1 MAGTD
6 GGMIRQSNGAAGS
19 RKMRGAMQEE
29 DGMQILEC
37 WLKHYGKFSDMRI
50 SFHAG
55 LNIIE
60 GGNESGKSTIL
71 SFICAMLYGI
81 QKTRS
86 KNIDEYQLR
95 QPWDN
100 PDYFAGVMKVHE
112 GDSIYRIERNF
123 LKKDE
128 SLCVVCETEG
138 RELENPEAFLTEL
151 TGGLSE
157 GDFLNTFYIRQAQA
171 QTDSR
176 LGEHLRDYLVRVEQ
190 SGGTQ
195 TDVTAAVDQLK
206 KRHRELQAE
215 RKQKLDKISELVA
228 DNRQEAEFV
237 RSEIGRLQ
245 ARLRESQQERPVTFE
260 RRLQTG
266 FGQPAASETDNRQEG
281 HAGGQPSSVQTAGRV
296 PDTGWGQRSAAAQS
310 ADGQPDTGWGQDSAA
325 AQSADRQSDES
336 LGQGSAAA
344 QSADREP
351 DRVLEQ
357 VPPVLP
363 VLLAAAAVM
372 AVLCSVFAQSGL
384 LRILLF
390 VLAGI
395 FAVLG
400 LLAALR
406 IRKEEPQSGRSRRRL
421 REAERSVKRY
431 TVLNRLL
438 GYRDHSADPELEARM
453 RRLDRRREDVM
464 REEEKR
470 SRQETAADVARI
482 MADERQRRA
491 EQPVGPEQQPASG
504 QHGAQGQGTAAQG
517 MAAAFGQHG
526 AQGQETVAQGMAAA
540 SGQHGA
546 QGQETAALR
555 EAAVFGRN
563 DALERELTEKQQKLS
578 QLDEAF
584 GKLSGEKDSL
594 RKQDVDLD
602 ALSLAIERIQRLS
615 GAIYRETGEEFSRR
629 VSALLVQMTG
639 GRYSSISLDERMDVN
654 INTPDRLLKISQ
666 VSFGTMNQIYFAL
679 RIAAGELL
687 SGGKNLPLLLDEPF
701 AMYDDKRLKDA
712 LAFLAGSG
720 RQTLLFTCQ
729 SREKLLAGKLG
740 VL

>member
-325 AQSADRQSDES
+325 AQSADR
-336 LGQGSAAA
+336 
-344 QSADREP
+344 EP

-390 VLAGI
+390 VFAGI

-400 LLAALR
+400 FLAALR

-517 MAAAFGQHG
+517 MAAAF
-526 AQGQETVAQGMAAA
+526 
-540 SGQHGA
+540 GQHGA

-701 AMYDDKRLKDA
+701 AMYDDERLKDA

-740 VL
+740 AL

>member
-215 RKQKLDKISELVA
+215 RKQKLDKISGLVA

-310 ADGQPDTGWGQDSAA
+310 ADGQPDTGWGQD
-325 AQSADRQSDES
+325 
-336 LGQGSAAA
+336 SAAA

-504 QHGAQGQGTAAQG
+504 QHGAQGQETAAQG
-517 MAAAFGQHG
+517 MAAASGQHD

-584 GKLSGEKDSL
+584 GELSGEKDSL

-701 AMYDDKRLKDA
+701 AMYDDERLKDA

-740 VL
+740 AL

>member
-206 KRHRELQAE
+206 KRHRELQAK

-296 PDTGWGQRSAAAQS
+296 PDTG
-310 ADGQPDTGWGQDSAA
+310 
-325 AQSADRQSDES
+325 

-491 EQPVGPEQQPASG
+491 EQPVGPEQQSASG
-504 QHGAQGQGTAAQG
+504 QHGAQGQETVAPG
-517 MAAAFGQHG
+517 MAAASGQHG

-701 AMYDDKRLKDA
+701 AMYDDERLKDA

-740 VL
+740 AL

>member
-1 MAGTD
+1 
-6 GGMIRQSNGAAGS
+6 
-19 RKMRGAMQEE
+19 
-29 DGMQILEC
+29 MQILEC

-86 KNIDEYQLR
+86 KNLDEYQLR

-128 SLCVVCETEG
+128 SLRVVCETES

-171 QTDSR
+171 RTDSQ

-190 SGGTQ
+190 AGSTQ

-215 RKQKLDKISELVA
+215 KKQKLDKISGLVA

-237 RSEIGRLQ
+237 RAEIGRLQ
-245 ARLRESQQERPVTFE
+245 ARLRESQQDRPVTFE

-266 FGQPAASETDNRQEG
+266 FGQSAASETDNGQEG
-281 HAGGQPSSVQTAGRV
+281 HAGGQPAAGQTAAGQSAV
-296 PDTGWGQRSAAAQS
+296 GEPDTGWGQGSAATQS
-310 ADGQPDTGWGQDSAA
+310 SGGEPDTGWGQ
-325 AQSADRQSDES
+325 
-336 LGQGSAAA
+336 GSAAT
-344 QSADREP
+344 QSAGGEP
-351 DRVLEQ
+351 DTVLERI
-357 VPPVLP
+357 PPVLP

-372 AVLCSVFAQSGL
+372 AVLCSVFAQSGI

-390 VLAGI
+390 ALAGI

-406 IRKEEPQSGRSRRRL
+406 IRKEELQSERSRRRL
-421 REAERSVKRY
+421 RKAERSVKRY

-438 GYRDHSADPELEARM
+438 GYRDHSVDPELEARM

-470 SRQETAADVARI
+470 SRQEMAADVARI

-491 EQPVGPEQQPASG
+491 EQPAGTEQQPTAGRCDALG
-504 QHGAQGQGTAAQG
+504 QENTAQGQ
-517 MAAAFGQHG
+517 
-526 AQGQETVAQGMAAA
+526 AAA

-555 EAAVFGRN
+555 EAAAFGRN
-563 DALERELTEKQQKLS
+563 DALERELTEKQQKLV

-594 RKQDVDLD
+594 RKQDEDLD

-629 VSALLVQMTG
+629 VSELLVQMTG
-639 GRYSSISLDERMDVN
+639 GRYSSISLDDRMDVN

-701 AMYDDKRLKDA
+701 AMYDDERLKNA
-712 LAFLAGSG
+712 LTFLAGSG

-729 SREKLLAGKLG
+729 SREKLLAGKLEA
-740 VL
+740 L

>member
-310 ADGQPDTGWGQDSAA
+310 ADGQPDTGWGQD
-325 AQSADRQSDES
+325 
-336 LGQGSAAA
+336 SAAA

-701 AMYDDKRLKDA
+701 AMYDDERLKDA

-740 VL
+740 AL

>member
-1 MAGTD
+1 
-6 GGMIRQSNGAAGS
+6 
-19 RKMRGAMQEE
+19 
-29 DGMQILEC
+29 MQILEC

-86 KNIDEYQLR
+86 KNLDEYQLR

-112 GDSIYRIERNF
+112 GNSIYRIERNF

-128 SLCVVCETEG
+128 SLRVVCETES

-171 QTDSR
+171 RTDSQ

-190 SGGTQ
+190 AGSTQ

-215 RKQKLDKISELVA
+215 KKQKLDKISGLVA
-228 DNRQEAEFV
+228 DNLQEAEFV
-237 RSEIGRLQ
+237 RAEIGRLQ
-245 ARLRESQQERPVTFE
+245 ARLRESQQDRPVTFE

-266 FGQPAASETDNRQEG
+266 FGQSAAPETDNRQEG
-281 HAGGQPSSVQTAGRV
+281 HADGQPLAGQTAGIA
-296 PDTGWGQRSAAAQS
+296 PDTSWR
-310 ADGQPDTGWGQDSAA
+310 
-325 AQSADRQSDES
+325 
-336 LGQGSAAA
+336 QGSAAT
-344 QSADREP
+344 QSAGGEADTGRGQSSAATQSSGGEA
-351 DRVLEQ
+351 DTGLER

-372 AVLCSVFAQSGL
+372 AVLCSVFAQSGI

-390 VLAGI
+390 ALAGI

-406 IRKEEPQSGRSRRRL
+406 IRKEELQSERSRRRL
-421 REAERSVKRY
+421 RKAERSVKRY

-438 GYRDHSADPELEARM
+438 GYRDHSVDPELEARM

-470 SRQETAADVARI
+470 SRQEMAADVARI

-491 EQPVGPEQQPASG
+491 EQPAGTEQQPTAGRRDALG
-504 QHGAQGQGTAAQG
+504 QENTAQGQ
-517 MAAAFGQHG
+517 
-526 AQGQETVAQGMAAA
+526 AAA

-555 EAAVFGRN
+555 EAAAFGRN
-563 DALERELTEKQQKLS
+563 DALERELTEKQQKLV

-594 RKQDVDLD
+594 RKQDEDLD

-629 VSALLVQMTG
+629 VSELLVQMTG
-639 GRYSSISLDERMDVN
+639 GRYSSISLDDRMDVN

-701 AMYDDKRLKDA
+701 AMYDDERLKNA
-712 LAFLAGSG
+712 LTFLAGSG

-729 SREKLLAGKLG
+729 SREKLLAGKLEA
-740 VL
+740 L

>member
-325 AQSADRQSDES
+325 AQSADR
-336 LGQGSAAA
+336 
-344 QSADREP
+344 EP

-438 GYRDHSADPELEARM
+438 GYRDHSVDPELEARM

-701 AMYDDKRLKDA
+701 AMYDDERLKDA

-740 VL
+740 AL

>member
-310 ADGQPDTGWGQDSAA
+310 ADGQPDTGWGQD
-325 AQSADRQSDES
+325 
-336 LGQGSAAA
+336 SAAA

-701 AMYDDKRLKDA
+701 AMYDDERLKDA

>member
-1 MAGTD
+1 
-6 GGMIRQSNGAAGS
+6 
-19 RKMRGAMQEE
+19 
-29 DGMQILEC
+29 MQILEC

-86 KNIDEYQLR
+86 KNLDEYQLR

-112 GDSIYRIERNF
+112 GNSIYRIERNF

-128 SLCVVCETEG
+128 SLRVVCETES

-171 QTDSR
+171 RTDSQ

-190 SGGTQ
+190 AGSTQ

-215 RKQKLDKISELVA
+215 KKQKLDKISGLVA
-228 DNRQEAEFV
+228 DNLQEAEFV
-237 RSEIGRLQ
+237 RAEIGRLQ
-245 ARLRESQQERPVTFE
+245 ARLRESQQDRPVTFE

-266 FGQPAASETDNRQEG
+266 FGQSAAPETDNRQEG
-281 HAGGQPSSVQTAGRV
+281 HADGQPLAGQTAGIA
-296 PDTGWGQRSAAAQS
+296 PDTSWRQGSAATQSAGGEPGTGWGQSSAATQS
-310 ADGQPDTGWGQDSAA
+310 SGGEADTG
-325 AQSADRQSDES
+325 
-336 LGQGSAAA
+336 
-344 QSADREP
+344 
-351 DRVLEQ
+351 LER

-372 AVLCSVFAQSGL
+372 AVLCSVFAQSGI

-390 VLAGI
+390 ALAGI

-406 IRKEEPQSGRSRRRL
+406 IRKEELQSERSRRRL
-421 REAERSVKRY
+421 RKAERSVKRY
-431 TVLNRLL
+431 TVMNRLL
-438 GYRDHSADPELEARM
+438 GYRDHSVDPELEARM

-470 SRQETAADVARI
+470 SRQEMAADVARI

-491 EQPVGPEQQPASG
+491 EQPAGTEQQPTAGRRDALG
-504 QHGAQGQGTAAQG
+504 QENTAQGQAAS
-517 MAAAFGQHG
+517 
-526 AQGQETVAQGMAAA
+526 

-555 EAAVFGRN
+555 EAAAFGRN
-563 DALERELTEKQQKLS
+563 DALERELTEKQQKLV

-584 GKLSGEKDSL
+584 GKLSGEKNSL
-594 RKQDVDLD
+594 RKQDEDLD

-629 VSALLVQMTG
+629 VSELLVQMTG
-639 GRYSSISLDERMDVN
+639 GRYSSISLDDRMDVN

-701 AMYDDKRLKDA
+701 AMYDDERLKNA
-712 LAFLAGSG
+712 LTFLAGSG

-729 SREKLLAGKLG
+729 SREKLLAGKLEA
-740 VL
+740 L

>member
-215 RKQKLDKISELVA
+215 RKQKLDKISGLVA

-296 PDTGWGQRSAAAQS
+296 PDTG
-310 ADGQPDTGWGQDSAA
+310 
-325 AQSADRQSDES
+325 
-336 LGQGSAAA
+336 SAAA

-390 VLAGI
+390 VFAGI

-400 LLAALR
+400 FLAALR
-406 IRKEEPQSGRSRRRL
+406 IRKEELQSGRSRRRL

-504 QHGAQGQGTAAQG
+504 QHGAQGQETAAQG
-517 MAAAFGQHG
+517 KAASGQYD

-584 GKLSGEKDSL
+584 GELSGEKDSL

>member
-1 MAGTD
+1 
-6 GGMIRQSNGAAGS
+6 
-19 RKMRGAMQEE
+19 
-29 DGMQILEC
+29 MQILEC

-86 KNIDEYQLR
+86 KNLDEYQLR

-100 PDYFAGVMKVHE
+100 PDYFAGVMKVHK
-112 GDSIYRIERNF
+112 GNSIYRIERNF

-128 SLCVVCETEG
+128 SLRVVCETES

-157 GDFLNTFYIRQAQA
+157 GDFLNSFYIRQAQA
-171 QTDSR
+171 RTDSQ

-190 SGGTQ
+190 AGSTQ

-215 RKQKLDKISELVA
+215 KKQKLDKISGLVA

-237 RSEIGRLQ
+237 RAEIGRLQ
-245 ARLRESQQERPVTFE
+245 ARLRESQQDRPVTFE

-266 FGQPAASETDNRQEG
+266 FGQSAASETDNGQEG
-281 HAGGQPSSVQTAGRV
+281 HAGGQPAAGQTAAGQSAV
-296 PDTGWGQRSAAAQS
+296 GEPDTGWGQ
-310 ADGQPDTGWGQDSAA
+310 
-325 AQSADRQSDES
+325 
-336 LGQGSAAA
+336 GSAAT
-344 QSADREP
+344 QSAGGEP
-351 DRVLEQ
+351 DTVLERI
-357 VPPVLP
+357 PPVLP

-372 AVLCSVFAQSGL
+372 AVLCSVFAQSGI

-390 VLAGI
+390 ALAGI

-406 IRKEEPQSGRSRRRL
+406 IRKEELQSERSRRRL
-421 REAERSVKRY
+421 RKAERSVKRY

-438 GYRDHSADPELEARM
+438 GYRDHSVDPELEARM

-470 SRQETAADVARI
+470 SRQEMAADVARI

-491 EQPVGPEQQPASG
+491 EQPAGTEQQPTAGRRDALG
-504 QHGAQGQGTAAQG
+504 QENTAQGQ
-517 MAAAFGQHG
+517 
-526 AQGQETVAQGMAAA
+526 AAA

-555 EAAVFGRN
+555 EAAAFGRN
-563 DALERELTEKQQKLS
+563 DALERELTEKQQKLA

-594 RKQDVDLD
+594 RKQDEDLD

-629 VSALLVQMTG
+629 VSELLVQMTG
-639 GRYSSISLDERMDVN
+639 GRYSSISLDDRMDVN

-701 AMYDDKRLKDA
+701 AMYDDERLKNA
-712 LAFLAGSG
+712 LTFLAGSG

-729 SREKLLAGKLG
+729 SREKLLAGKLEA
-740 VL
+740 L

>member
-1 MAGTD
+1 
-6 GGMIRQSNGAAGS
+6 
-19 RKMRGAMQEE
+19 
-29 DGMQILEC
+29 MQILEC

-86 KNIDEYQLR
+86 KNLDEYQLR

-128 SLCVVCETEG
+128 SLRVVCETES

-171 QTDSR
+171 RTDSQ

-190 SGGTQ
+190 AGSTQ

-215 RKQKLDKISELVA
+215 KKQKLDKISGLVA

-237 RSEIGRLQ
+237 RAEIGRLQ
-245 ARLRESQQERPVTFE
+245 ARLRESQQDRPVTFE

-266 FGQPAASETDNRQEG
+266 FGQSAASETDNGQEG
-281 HAGGQPSSVQTAGRV
+281 HAGGQPAAGQTAAGQSAV
-296 PDTGWGQRSAAAQS
+296 GEPDTGWGQGSAATQS
-310 ADGQPDTGWGQDSAA
+310 SGGEPDTGWGQ
-325 AQSADRQSDES
+325 
-336 LGQGSAAA
+336 GSAAT
-344 QSADREP
+344 QSAGGEP
-351 DRVLEQ
+351 DTVLERI
-357 VPPVLP
+357 PPVLP

-372 AVLCSVFAQSGL
+372 AVLCSVFAQSGI

-390 VLAGI
+390 ALAGI

-406 IRKEEPQSGRSRRRL
+406 IRKEELQSERSRRRL
-421 REAERSVKRY
+421 RKAERSVKRY

-438 GYRDHSADPELEARM
+438 GYRDHSVDPELEARM

-470 SRQETAADVARI
+470 SRQEMAADVARI

-491 EQPVGPEQQPASG
+491 EQPAGTEQQPTAG
-504 QHGAQGQGTAAQG
+504 RRDVLEQENAAQGQ
-517 MAAAFGQHG
+517 
-526 AQGQETVAQGMAAA
+526 AAA
-540 SGQHGA
+540 SGQNGA

-555 EAAVFGRN
+555 EAAAFGRN
-563 DALERELTEKQQKLS
+563 DALERELTEKQQKLA

-594 RKQDVDLD
+594 RKQDEDLD

-639 GRYSSISLDERMDVN
+639 GRYSSISLDDRMDVN

-701 AMYDDKRLKDA
+701 AMYDDERLKDA
-712 LAFLAGSG
+712 LTFLAGSG

-729 SREKLLAGKLG
+729 SREKLLAGKLEA
-740 VL
+740 L

>member
-19 RKMRGAMQEE
+19 RKMRGAMREE

-215 RKQKLDKISELVA
+215 RKQKLDKISGLVA

-325 AQSADRQSDES
+325 AQSADR
-336 LGQGSAAA
+336 
-344 QSADREP
+344 EP

-390 VLAGI
+390 VFAGI

-400 LLAALR
+400 FLAALR

-517 MAAAFGQHG
+517 MAAAF
-526 AQGQETVAQGMAAA
+526 
-540 SGQHGA
+540 GQHGA

-701 AMYDDKRLKDA
+701 AMYDDERLKDA

-740 VL
+740 AL

>member
-1 MAGTD
+1 
-6 GGMIRQSNGAAGS
+6 
-19 RKMRGAMQEE
+19 
-29 DGMQILEC
+29 MQILEC

-86 KNIDEYQLR
+86 KNLDEYQLR

-112 GDSIYRIERNF
+112 GNSIYRIERNF

-128 SLCVVCETEG
+128 SLRVVCETES

-171 QTDSR
+171 RTDSQ

-190 SGGTQ
+190 AGSTQ

-215 RKQKLDKISELVA
+215 KKQKLDKISGLVA
-228 DNRQEAEFV
+228 DNLQEAEFV
-237 RSEIGRLQ
+237 RTEIERLQ
-245 ARLRESQQERPVTFE
+245 ARLRESQQDRPVTFE

-266 FGQPAASETDNRQEG
+266 FGQSAAPETDNRQEG
-281 HAGGQPSSVQTAGRV
+281 HADGQPLAGQTAGIA
-296 PDTGWGQRSAAAQS
+296 PDTSWR
-310 ADGQPDTGWGQDSAA
+310 
-325 AQSADRQSDES
+325 
-336 LGQGSAAA
+336 QGSAAT
-344 QSADREP
+344 QSAGGEADTGRGQSSAATQSSGGEA
-351 DRVLEQ
+351 DTGLER

-372 AVLCSVFAQSGL
+372 AVLCSVFAQSGI

-406 IRKEEPQSGRSRRRL
+406 IRKEELQSERSRRRL
-421 REAERSVKRY
+421 RKAERSVKRY
-431 TVLNRLL
+431 TVMNRLL
-438 GYRDHSADPELEARM
+438 GYRDHSVDPELEARM

-470 SRQETAADVARI
+470 SRQEMAADVARI
-482 MADERQRRA
+482 MANERQRRA
-491 EQPVGPEQQPASG
+491 EQPAGTEQQPTAGRRDALG
-504 QHGAQGQGTAAQG
+504 QENTAQGQ
-517 MAAAFGQHG
+517 
-526 AQGQETVAQGMAAA
+526 AAA

-555 EAAVFGRN
+555 EAAAFGRN
-563 DALERELTEKQQKLS
+563 DALERELTEKQQKLV

-594 RKQDVDLD
+594 RKQDEDLD

-629 VSALLVQMTG
+629 VSELLVQMTG
-639 GRYSSISLDERMDVN
+639 GRYSSISLDDRMDVN

-701 AMYDDKRLKDA
+701 AMYDDERLKDA
-712 LAFLAGSG
+712 LTFLAGSG

-729 SREKLLAGKLG
+729 SREKLLAGKLEA
-740 VL
+740 L

>member
-296 PDTGWGQRSAAAQS
+296 PDTGWGQ
-310 ADGQPDTGWGQDSAA
+310 DSAA

-406 IRKEEPQSGRSRRRL
+406 IRKEELQSGRSRRRL

-526 AQGQETVAQGMAAA
+526 AQGQETAAQGMAAA

-701 AMYDDKRLKDA
+701 AMYDDERLKDA

>member
-215 RKQKLDKISELVA
+215 RKQKLDKISGLVA

-310 ADGQPDTGWGQDSAA
+310 ADGQPDTGWGQD
-325 AQSADRQSDES
+325 
-336 LGQGSAAA
+336 SAAA

-504 QHGAQGQGTAAQG
+504 QHGAQGQETAAQG
-517 MAAAFGQHG
+517 MAAASGQHD

-594 RKQDVDLD
+594 RKQDEDLD

-629 VSALLVQMTG
+629 VSELLVQMTG
-639 GRYSSISLDERMDVN
+639 GRYSSISLDDRMDVN

-701 AMYDDKRLKDA
+701 AMYDDERLKNA
-712 LAFLAGSG
+712 LTFLAGSG

-729 SREKLLAGKLG
+729 SREKLLAGKLEA
-740 VL
+740 L

>member
-128 SLCVVCETEG
+128 SLRVVCETEG

-215 RKQKLDKISELVA
+215 RKQKLDKISGLVA

-310 ADGQPDTGWGQDSAA
+310 ADGQPDTGWGQD
-325 AQSADRQSDES
+325 
-336 LGQGSAAA
+336 SAAA

-491 EQPVGPEQQPASG
+491 EQPVGPEQQCAGPGDRSAGDGGGFRSARCAGTGDRSAGDGSG
-504 QHGAQGQGTAAQG
+504 FRSARCAGTGDCSAEGGGGLWAERCAGAGTDGKA
-517 MAAAFGQHG
+517 
-526 AQGQETVAQGMAAA
+526 
-540 SGQHGA
+540 
-546 QGQETAALR
+546 R
-555 EAAVFGRN
+555 EAVRGEGQPSEAGR
-563 DALERELTEKQQKLS
+563 
-578 QLDEAF
+578 
-584 GKLSGEKDSL
+584 
-594 RKQDVDLD
+594 
-602 ALSLAIERIQRLS
+602 
-615 GAIYRETGEEFSRR
+615 
-629 VSALLVQMTG
+629 
-639 GRYSSISLDERMDVN
+639 
-654 INTPDRLLKISQ
+654 
-666 VSFGTMNQIYFAL
+666 
-679 RIAAGELL
+679 
-687 SGGKNLPLLLDEPF
+687 
-701 AMYDDKRLKDA
+701 
-712 LAFLAGSG
+712 GSG
-720 RQTLLFTCQ
+720 CA
-729 SREKLLAGKLG
+729 EPGN
-740 VL
+740 

>member
-1 MAGTD
+1 
-6 GGMIRQSNGAAGS
+6 
-19 RKMRGAMQEE
+19 
-29 DGMQILEC
+29 MQILEC

-86 KNIDEYQLR
+86 KNLDEYQLR

-112 GDSIYRIERNF
+112 GNSIYRIERNF

-128 SLCVVCETEG
+128 SLRVVCETES

-171 QTDSR
+171 RTDSQ

-190 SGGTQ
+190 AGSTQ

-215 RKQKLDKISELVA
+215 KKQKLDKISGLVA
-228 DNRQEAEFV
+228 DNLQEAEFV
-237 RSEIGRLQ
+237 RAEIGRLQ
-245 ARLRESQQERPVTFE
+245 ARLRESQQDRPVTFE

-266 FGQPAASETDNRQEG
+266 FGQSAAPETDNRQEG
-281 HAGGQPSSVQTAGRV
+281 HADGQPLAGQTAGIA
-296 PDTGWGQRSAAAQS
+296 PDTSWR
-310 ADGQPDTGWGQDSAA
+310 
-325 AQSADRQSDES
+325 
-336 LGQGSAAA
+336 QGSAAT
-344 QSADREP
+344 QSAGGEADTGRGQSSAATQSSGGEA
-351 DRVLEQ
+351 DTGLER

-372 AVLCSVFAQSGL
+372 AVLCSVFAQSGI

-390 VLAGI
+390 ALAGI

-406 IRKEEPQSGRSRRRL
+406 IRKEELQSERSQRRL
-421 REAERSVKRY
+421 RKAERSVKRY
-431 TVLNRLL
+431 TVMNRLL
-438 GYRDHSADPELEARM
+438 GYRDHSVDPELEARM

-470 SRQETAADVARI
+470 SRQEMAADVARI

-491 EQPVGPEQQPASG
+491 EQPAGTEQQPTAGRRDALG
-504 QHGAQGQGTAAQG
+504 QENTAQGQ
-517 MAAAFGQHG
+517 
-526 AQGQETVAQGMAAA
+526 AAA

-555 EAAVFGRN
+555 EAAAFGRN
-563 DALERELTEKQQKLS
+563 DALERELTEKQQKLV

-584 GKLSGEKDSL
+584 GKLSGEKNSL
-594 RKQDVDLD
+594 RKQDEDLD

-629 VSALLVQMTG
+629 VSELLVQMTG
-639 GRYSSISLDERMDVN
+639 GRYSSISLDDRMDVN

-701 AMYDDKRLKDA
+701 AMYDDERLKNA
-712 LAFLAGSG
+712 LTFLSGSG

-729 SREKLLAGKLG
+729 SREKLLAGKLEA
-740 VL
+740 L

>member
-1 MAGTD
+1 
-6 GGMIRQSNGAAGS
+6 
-19 RKMRGAMQEE
+19 
-29 DGMQILEC
+29 MQILEC

-86 KNIDEYQLR
+86 KNLDEYQLR

-112 GDSIYRIERNF
+112 GNSIYRIERNF

-128 SLCVVCETEG
+128 SLRVVCETES

-171 QTDSR
+171 RTDSQ

-190 SGGTQ
+190 AGSTQ

-215 RKQKLDKISELVA
+215 KKQKLDKISGLVA
-228 DNRQEAEFV
+228 DNLQEAEFV
-237 RSEIGRLQ
+237 RTEIERLQ
-245 ARLRESQQERPVTFE
+245 ARLRESQQDRPVTFE

-266 FGQPAASETDNRQEG
+266 FGQSAAPETDNRQEG
-281 HAGGQPSSVQTAGRV
+281 HADGQPLAGQTAGIA
-296 PDTGWGQRSAAAQS
+296 PDTSWR
-310 ADGQPDTGWGQDSAA
+310 
-325 AQSADRQSDES
+325 
-336 LGQGSAAA
+336 QGSAAT
-344 QSADREP
+344 QSAGGEADTGRGQSSAATQSSGGEA
-351 DRVLEQ
+351 DTGLER

-372 AVLCSVFAQSGL
+372 AVLCSVFAQSGI

-390 VLAGI
+390 ALAGI

-406 IRKEEPQSGRSRRRL
+406 IRKEELQSERSRRRL
-421 REAERSVKRY
+421 RKAERSVKRY
-431 TVLNRLL
+431 TVMNRLL
-438 GYRDHSADPELEARM
+438 GYRDHSVDPELEARM

-470 SRQETAADVARI
+470 SRQEMAADVARI
-482 MADERQRRA
+482 MANERQRRA
-491 EQPVGPEQQPASG
+491 EQPAGTEQQPTAGRRDALG
-504 QHGAQGQGTAAQG
+504 QENTAQGQ
-517 MAAAFGQHG
+517 
-526 AQGQETVAQGMAAA
+526 AAA

-555 EAAVFGRN
+555 EAAAFGRN
-563 DALERELTEKQQKLS
+563 DALERELTEKQQKLV

-594 RKQDVDLD
+594 RKQDEDLD

-629 VSALLVQMTG
+629 VSELLVQMTG
-639 GRYSSISLDERMDVN
+639 GRYSSISLDDRMDVN

-701 AMYDDKRLKDA
+701 AMYDDERLKNA
-712 LAFLAGSG
+712 LTFLAGSG

-729 SREKLLAGKLG
+729 SREKLLAGKLEA
-740 VL
+740 L

>member
-325 AQSADRQSDES
+325 AQSADR
-336 LGQGSAAA
+336 
-344 QSADREP
+344 EP

-390 VLAGI
+390 GLAGI
-395 FAVLG
+395 FVVLG

-491 EQPVGPEQQPASG
+491 EQPVGPEQQP
-504 QHGAQGQGTAAQG
+504 
-517 MAAAFGQHG
+517 
-526 AQGQETVAQGMAAA
+526 A

-701 AMYDDKRLKDA
+701 AMYDDERLKDA

-740 VL
+740 AL

>member
-215 RKQKLDKISELVA
+215 RKQKLDKISGLVA

-325 AQSADRQSDES
+325 AQSADR
-336 LGQGSAAA
+336 
-344 QSADREP
+344 EP

-390 VLAGI
+390 VFAGI

-400 LLAALR
+400 FLAALR
-406 IRKEEPQSGRSRRRL
+406 IRKEELQSGRSRRRL

-438 GYRDHSADPELEARM
+438 GYRDHSVDPELEARM

-504 QHGAQGQGTAAQG
+504 QHDAQD
-517 MAAAFGQHG
+517 
-526 AQGQETVAQGMAAA
+526 QETVAPGMAAA

-701 AMYDDKRLKDA
+701 AMYDDERLKDA

>member
-1 MAGTD
+1 
-6 GGMIRQSNGAAGS
+6 
-19 RKMRGAMQEE
+19 
-29 DGMQILEC
+29 MQILEC

-86 KNIDEYQLR
+86 KNLDEYQLR

-112 GDSIYRIERNF
+112 GNSIYRIERNF

-128 SLCVVCETEG
+128 SLRVVCETES

-171 QTDSR
+171 RTDSQ

-190 SGGTQ
+190 AGSTQ

-215 RKQKLDKISELVA
+215 KKQKLDKISGLVA
-228 DNRQEAEFV
+228 DNLQEAEFV
-237 RSEIGRLQ
+237 RAEIGRLQ
-245 ARLRESQQERPVTFE
+245 ARLRESQQDRPVTFE

-266 FGQPAASETDNRQEG
+266 FGQSAAPETDNRQEG
-281 HAGGQPSSVQTAGRV
+281 HADGQPLAGQTAGIA
-296 PDTGWGQRSAAAQS
+296 PDTSWR
-310 ADGQPDTGWGQDSAA
+310 
-325 AQSADRQSDES
+325 
-336 LGQGSAAA
+336 QGSAAT
-344 QSADREP
+344 QSAGGEADTGRGQSSAATQSSGGEA
-351 DRVLEQ
+351 DTGLER

-372 AVLCSVFAQSGL
+372 AVLCSVFAQSGI

-390 VLAGI
+390 ALAGI

-406 IRKEEPQSGRSRRRL
+406 IRKEELQSERSQRRL
-421 REAERSVKRY
+421 RKAERSVKRY
-431 TVLNRLL
+431 TVMNRLL
-438 GYRDHSADPELEARM
+438 GYRDHSVDPELEARM

-470 SRQETAADVARI
+470 SRQEIAADVARI

-491 EQPVGPEQQPASG
+491 EQPAGTEQQPTAGRRDALG
-504 QHGAQGQGTAAQG
+504 QENTAQGQ
-517 MAAAFGQHG
+517 
-526 AQGQETVAQGMAAA
+526 AAA

-555 EAAVFGRN
+555 EAAAFGRN
-563 DALERELTEKQQKLS
+563 DALERELTEKQQKLV

-594 RKQDVDLD
+594 RKQDEDLD

-629 VSALLVQMTG
+629 VSELLVQMTG
-639 GRYSSISLDERMDVN
+639 GRYSSISLDDRMDVN

-701 AMYDDKRLKDA
+701 AMYDDERLKNA
-712 LAFLAGSG
+712 LTFLAGSG

-729 SREKLLAGKLG
+729 SREKLLAGKLEA
-740 VL
+740 L

>member
-215 RKQKLDKISELVA
+215 RKQKLDKISGLVA

-296 PDTGWGQRSAAAQS
+296 
-310 ADGQPDTGWGQDSAA
+310 PDTGWGQDSAA

-526 AQGQETVAQGMAAA
+526 AQGQET
-540 SGQHGA
+540 
-546 QGQETAALR
+546 AALR

-701 AMYDDKRLKDA
+701 AMYDDERLKDA

-740 VL
+740 AL

>member
-1 MAGTD
+1 
-6 GGMIRQSNGAAGS
+6 
-19 RKMRGAMQEE
+19 
-29 DGMQILEC
+29 MQILEC

-86 KNIDEYQLR
+86 KNLDEYQLR

-112 GDSIYRIERNF
+112 GNSIYRIERNF

-128 SLCVVCETEG
+128 SLRVVCETES

-171 QTDSR
+171 RTDSQ

-190 SGGTQ
+190 AGSTQ

-215 RKQKLDKISELVA
+215 KKQKLDKISGLVA
-228 DNRQEAEFV
+228 DNLQEAEFV
-237 RSEIGRLQ
+237 RAEIGRLQ
-245 ARLRESQQERPVTFE
+245 ARLRESQQDRPVTFE

-266 FGQPAASETDNRQEG
+266 FGQSAAPETDNRQEG
-281 HAGGQPSSVQTAGRV
+281 HADGQPLAGQTAGIA
-296 PDTGWGQRSAAAQS
+296 PDTSWR
-310 ADGQPDTGWGQDSAA
+310 
-325 AQSADRQSDES
+325 
-336 LGQGSAAA
+336 QGSAAT
-344 QSADREP
+344 QSAGGEADTGRGQSSAATQSSGGEA
-351 DRVLEQ
+351 DTGLER

-372 AVLCSVFAQSGL
+372 AVLCSVFAQSGI

-390 VLAGI
+390 ALAGI

-406 IRKEEPQSGRSRRRL
+406 IRKEELQSERSRRRL
-421 REAERSVKRY
+421 RKAERSVKRY
-431 TVLNRLL
+431 TVMNRLL
-438 GYRDHSADPELEARM
+438 GYRDHSVDPELEARM

-470 SRQETAADVARI
+470 SRQEMAADVARI

-491 EQPVGPEQQPASG
+491 EQPAGTEQQPTAGRRDALG
-504 QHGAQGQGTAAQG
+504 QENTAQGQAAS
-517 MAAAFGQHG
+517 
-526 AQGQETVAQGMAAA
+526 

-555 EAAVFGRN
+555 EAAAFGRN
-563 DALERELTEKQQKLS
+563 DALERELTEKQQKLV

-594 RKQDVDLD
+594 RKQDEDLD

-629 VSALLVQMTG
+629 VSELLVQMTG
-639 GRYSSISLDERMDVN
+639 GRYSSISLDDRMDVN

-701 AMYDDKRLKDA
+701 AMYDDERLKNA
-712 LAFLAGSG
+712 LTFLAGSG

-729 SREKLLAGKLG
+729 SREKLLAGKLEA
-740 VL
+740 L

>member
-206 KRHRELQAE
+206 KRHRELQAK
-215 RKQKLDKISELVA
+215 RKQKLDKISGLVA

-296 PDTGWGQRSAAAQS
+296 PDTGWGQ
-310 ADGQPDTGWGQDSAA
+310 DSAA
-325 AQSADRQSDES
+325 TQSA
-336 LGQGSAAA
+336 G
-344 QSADREP
+344 REP

-504 QHGAQGQGTAAQG
+504 QHD
-517 MAAAFGQHG
+517 
-526 AQGQETVAQGMAAA
+526 AQGQETVAPGMAAA

-740 VL
+740 AL

>member
-215 RKQKLDKISELVA
+215 RKQKLDKISGLVA

-325 AQSADRQSDES
+325 AQSADR
-336 LGQGSAAA
+336 
-344 QSADREP
+344 EP

-390 VLAGI
+390 VFAGI

-400 LLAALR
+400 FLAALR
-406 IRKEEPQSGRSRRRL
+406 IRKEELQSGRSRRRL

-517 MAAAFGQHG
+517 MAAAF
-526 AQGQETVAQGMAAA
+526 
-540 SGQHGA
+540 GQHGA

>member
-1 MAGTD
+1 
-6 GGMIRQSNGAAGS
+6 
-19 RKMRGAMQEE
+19 
-29 DGMQILEC
+29 MQILEC

-86 KNIDEYQLR
+86 KNLDEYQLR

-112 GDSIYRIERNF
+112 GNSIYRIERNF

-128 SLCVVCETEG
+128 SLRVVCETES

-171 QTDSR
+171 RTDSQ

-190 SGGTQ
+190 AGSTQ

-215 RKQKLDKISELVA
+215 KKQKLDKISGLVA
-228 DNRQEAEFV
+228 DNLQEAEFV
-237 RSEIGRLQ
+237 RAEIGRLQ
-245 ARLRESQQERPVTFE
+245 ARLRESQQDRPVTFE

-266 FGQPAASETDNRQEG
+266 FGQSAAPETDNRQEG
-281 HAGGQPSSVQTAGRV
+281 HADGQPLAGQTAGIA
-296 PDTGWGQRSAAAQS
+296 PDTSWR
-310 ADGQPDTGWGQDSAA
+310 
-325 AQSADRQSDES
+325 
-336 LGQGSAAA
+336 QGSAAT
-344 QSADREP
+344 QSAGGEADTGRGQSSAATQSSGGEA
-351 DRVLEQ
+351 DTGLER

-372 AVLCSVFAQSGL
+372 AVLCSVFAQSGI

-390 VLAGI
+390 ALAGI

-406 IRKEEPQSGRSRRRL
+406 IRKEELQSERSRRRL
-421 REAERSVKRY
+421 RKAERSVKRY
-431 TVLNRLL
+431 TVMNRLL
-438 GYRDHSADPELEARM
+438 GYRDHSVDPELEARM

-470 SRQETAADVARI
+470 SRQEMAADVARI

-491 EQPVGPEQQPASG
+491 EQPAGTEQQPTAGRRDALG
-504 QHGAQGQGTAAQG
+504 QENTAQGQAAS
-517 MAAAFGQHG
+517 
-526 AQGQETVAQGMAAA
+526 

-555 EAAVFGRN
+555 EAAAFGRN
-563 DALERELTEKQQKLS
+563 DALERELTEKQQTLV

-594 RKQDVDLD
+594 RKQDEDLD

-629 VSALLVQMTG
+629 VSELLVQMTG
-639 GRYSSISLDERMDVN
+639 GRYSSISLDDRMDVN

-701 AMYDDKRLKDA
+701 AMYDDERLKNA
-712 LAFLAGSG
+712 LTFLAGSG

-729 SREKLLAGKLG
+729 SREKLLAGKLEA
-740 VL
+740 L

>member
-1 MAGTD
+1 
-6 GGMIRQSNGAAGS
+6 
-19 RKMRGAMQEE
+19 
-29 DGMQILEC
+29 MQILEC

-86 KNIDEYQLR
+86 KNLDEYQLR

-100 PDYFAGVMKVHE
+100 PDYFAGVMKVHK
-112 GDSIYRIERNF
+112 GNSIYRIERSF

-128 SLCVVCETEG
+128 SLRVVCETES

-171 QTDSR
+171 RTDSQ

-190 SGGTQ
+190 AGSTQ

-215 RKQKLDKISELVA
+215 KKQKLDKISGLVA
-228 DNRQEAEFV
+228 DNLQEAEFV
-237 RSEIGRLQ
+237 RAEIGRLQ
-245 ARLRESQQERPVTFE
+245 DRLRESQQDRPVTFE

-266 FGQPAASETDNRQEG
+266 FGQSAAPETDNRQEG
-281 HAGGQPSSVQTAGRV
+281 HADGQPLAGQTAGIA
-296 PDTGWGQRSAAAQS
+296 PDTSWR
-310 ADGQPDTGWGQDSAA
+310 
-325 AQSADRQSDES
+325 
-336 LGQGSAAA
+336 QGSAAT
-344 QSADREP
+344 QSAGGEADTGRGQSSAATQSSGGEA
-351 DRVLEQ
+351 DTGLER

-372 AVLCSVFAQSGL
+372 AVLCSVFAQSGI

-390 VLAGI
+390 ALAGI

-400 LLAALR
+400 FLAALR
-406 IRKEEPQSGRSRRRL
+406 IRKEELQSERSRRRL
-421 REAERSVKRY
+421 RKAERSVKRY
-431 TVLNRLL
+431 TVMNRLL
-438 GYRDHSADPELEARM
+438 GYRDHSVDPELEARM

-470 SRQETAADVARI
+470 SRQEMAADVARI

-491 EQPVGPEQQPASG
+491 EQPAGTEQQPTAGRRDALG
-504 QHGAQGQGTAAQG
+504 QENTAQGQ
-517 MAAAFGQHG
+517 
-526 AQGQETVAQGMAAA
+526 AAA

-555 EAAVFGRN
+555 EAAAFGRN
-563 DALERELTEKQQKLS
+563 DALERELTEKQQKLV

-594 RKQDVDLD
+594 RKQDEDLD

-629 VSALLVQMTG
+629 VSELLVQMTG
-639 GRYSSISLDERMDVN
+639 GRYSSISLDDRMDVN

-701 AMYDDKRLKDA
+701 AMYDDERLKNA
-712 LAFLAGSG
+712 LTFLAGSG

-729 SREKLLAGKLG
+729 SREKLLAGKLEA
-740 VL
+740 L

>member
-1 MAGTD
+1 
-6 GGMIRQSNGAAGS
+6 
-19 RKMRGAMQEE
+19 
-29 DGMQILEC
+29 MQILEC

-86 KNIDEYQLR
+86 KNLDEYQLR

-215 RKQKLDKISELVA
+215 KKQKLDKISGLMA

-237 RSEIGRLQ
+237 RAEIGRLQ
-245 ARLRESQQERPVTFE
+245 ARLRESQQDRPVSFE

-266 FGQPAASETDNRQEG
+266 FGQSAASETDNGQKG
-281 HAGGQPSSVQTAGRV
+281 HSGGQPQAGQTAAG
-296 PDTGWGQRSAAAQS
+296 QS
-310 ADGQPDTGWGQDSAA
+310 AVGEPGTG
-325 AQSADRQSDES
+325 R
-336 LGQGSAAA
+336 GQGSAAT
-344 QSADREP
+344 QSEGSEP
-351 DRVLEQ
+351 DTVLER

-372 AVLCSVFAQSGL
+372 AVLCSVFAQSGI

-406 IRKEEPQSGRSRRRL
+406 IRKEELQSERSRRRL
-421 REAERSVKRY
+421 RKAERSVKRY

-438 GYRDHSADPELEARM
+438 GYRDHSVDPELEARM

-470 SRQETAADVARI
+470 SRQEMAADVARI
-482 MADERQRRA
+482 MADERKRRA
-491 EQPVGPEQQPASG
+491 EQLAGTEQQPTAG
-504 QHGAQGQGTAAQG
+504 RRNALEQENDAQGQ
-517 MAAAFGQHG
+517 
-526 AQGQETVAQGMAAA
+526 AA
-540 SGQHGA
+540 SSDRRDALEQQNAMQGHAAVSGQNGA

-555 EAAVFGRN
+555 EAAAFGRN
-563 DALERELTEKQQKLS
+563 DALERELTEKQQKLV

-594 RKQDVDLD
+594 RKQDEDLD

-629 VSALLVQMTG
+629 VSGLLVQMTG
-639 GRYSSISLDERMDVN
+639 GRYSSISLDDRMDVN

-701 AMYDDKRLKDA
+701 AMYDDERLKDA
-712 LAFLAGSG
+712 LTFLAGSG

-729 SREKLLAGKLG
+729 SREKLLAGKLEA
-740 VL
+740 L

>member
-1 MAGTD
+1 
-6 GGMIRQSNGAAGS
+6 
-19 RKMRGAMQEE
+19 
-29 DGMQILEC
+29 MQILEC

-81 QKTRS
+81 QTTRS
-86 KNIDEYQLR
+86 KNLDEYQLR

-100 PDYFAGVMKVHE
+100 PDYFAGVMKVHK
-112 GDSIYRIERNF
+112 GNSIYRIERSF

-128 SLCVVCETEG
+128 SLRVVCETES

-171 QTDSR
+171 RTDSQ

-190 SGGTQ
+190 AGSTQ

-215 RKQKLDKISELVA
+215 KKQKLDKISGLVA
-228 DNRQEAEFV
+228 DNLQEAEFV
-237 RSEIGRLQ
+237 RAEIGRLQ
-245 ARLRESQQERPVTFE
+245 ARLRESQQDRPVTFE

-266 FGQPAASETDNRQEG
+266 FGQSAAPETDNRQEG
-281 HAGGQPSSVQTAGRV
+281 HADGQPLAGQTAGIA
-296 PDTGWGQRSAAAQS
+296 PDTSWRQGSAATQSAGGEPGTGWGQSSAATQS
-310 ADGQPDTGWGQDSAA
+310 SGGEADTG
-325 AQSADRQSDES
+325 
-336 LGQGSAAA
+336 
-344 QSADREP
+344 
-351 DRVLEQ
+351 LER

-372 AVLCSVFAQSGL
+372 AVLCSVFAQSGI

-390 VLAGI
+390 ALAGI

-406 IRKEEPQSGRSRRRL
+406 IRKEELQSERSRRRL
-421 REAERSVKRY
+421 RKAERSVKRY
-431 TVLNRLL
+431 TVMNRLL
-438 GYRDHSADPELEARM
+438 GYRDHSVDPELEARM

-470 SRQETAADVARI
+470 SRQEMAADVARI

-491 EQPVGPEQQPASG
+491 EQPAGTEQQPTAGRRDALG
-504 QHGAQGQGTAAQG
+504 QENTAQGQ
-517 MAAAFGQHG
+517 
-526 AQGQETVAQGMAAA
+526 AAA

-555 EAAVFGRN
+555 EAAAFGRN
-563 DALERELTEKQQKLS
+563 DALERELTEKQQKLV

-594 RKQDVDLD
+594 RKQDEDLD

-629 VSALLVQMTG
+629 VSELLVQMTG
-639 GRYSSISLDERMDVN
+639 GRYSSISLDDRMDVN

-666 VSFGTMNQIYFAL
+666 VSFGTMNQIYFVL

-687 SGGKNLPLLLDEPF
+687 SGEKNLPLLLDEPF
-701 AMYDDKRLKDA
+701 AMYDDERLKNA
-712 LAFLAGSG
+712 LTFLAGSG

-729 SREKLLAGKLG
+729 SREKLLAGKLEA
-740 VL
+740 L

>member
-1 MAGTD
+1 
-6 GGMIRQSNGAAGS
+6 
-19 RKMRGAMQEE
+19 
-29 DGMQILEC
+29 MQILEC

-86 KNIDEYQLR
+86 KNLDEYQLR

-112 GDSIYRIERNF
+112 GNSIYRIERNF

-128 SLCVVCETEG
+128 SLRVVCETES

-171 QTDSR
+171 RTDSQ

-190 SGGTQ
+190 AGSTQ

-215 RKQKLDKISELVA
+215 KKQKLDKISGLMA

-237 RSEIGRLQ
+237 RAEIGRLQ
-245 ARLRESQQERPVTFE
+245 ARLRESQQDRPVSFE

-266 FGQPAASETDNRQEG
+266 FGQSAASETDNGQKG
-281 HAGGQPSSVQTAGRV
+281 HSGGQPQAGQTAAG
-296 PDTGWGQRSAAAQS
+296 QS
-310 ADGQPDTGWGQDSAA
+310 AVGEPGTG
-325 AQSADRQSDES
+325 R
-336 LGQGSAAA
+336 GQGSAAT
-344 QSADREP
+344 QSEGSEP
-351 DRVLEQ
+351 DTVLER

-372 AVLCSVFAQSGL
+372 AVLCSVFAQSGI

-406 IRKEEPQSGRSRRRL
+406 IRKEELQSERSRRRL
-421 REAERSVKRY
+421 RKAERSVKRY
-431 TVLNRLL
+431 TVMNRLL
-438 GYRDHSADPELEARM
+438 GYRDHSVDPELEARM

-470 SRQETAADVARI
+470 SRQEMAADVARI
-482 MADERQRRA
+482 MADERKRRA
-491 EQPVGPEQQPASG
+491 EQLAGTEQQPTAG
-504 QHGAQGQGTAAQG
+504 RRNALEQENDAQGQ
-517 MAAAFGQHG
+517 
-526 AQGQETVAQGMAAA
+526 AA
-540 SGQHGA
+540 SSDRRDALEQQNAMQGHAAVSGQNGA

-555 EAAVFGRN
+555 EAAAFGRN
-563 DALERELTEKQQKLS
+563 DALERELTEKQQKLV

-594 RKQDVDLD
+594 RKQDEDLD

-629 VSALLVQMTG
+629 VSELLVQMTG
-639 GRYSSISLDERMDVN
+639 GRYSSISLDDRMDVN

-701 AMYDDKRLKDA
+701 AMYDDERLKDA
-712 LAFLAGSG
+712 LTFLAGSG

-729 SREKLLAGKLG
+729 SREKLLAGKLEA
-740 VL
+740 L

>member
-296 PDTGWGQRSAAAQS
+296 PDTGWGQ
-310 ADGQPDTGWGQDSAA
+310 DSAA

-526 AQGQETVAQGMAAA
+526 AQGQETAAQGMAAA

-701 AMYDDKRLKDA
+701 AMYDDERLKDA

-740 VL
+740 AL

>member
-296 PDTGWGQRSAAAQS
+296 PDTGWGQ
-310 ADGQPDTGWGQDSAA
+310 DSAA

-526 AQGQETVAQGMAAA
+526 AQGQETAAQGMAAA

-629 VSALLVQMTG
+629 VFALLVQMTG

-701 AMYDDKRLKDA
+701 AMYDDERLKDA

-740 VL
+740 AL

>member
-1 MAGTD
+1 
-6 GGMIRQSNGAAGS
+6 
-19 RKMRGAMQEE
+19 
-29 DGMQILEC
+29 MQILEC

-50 SFHAG
+50 SFRAG

-86 KNIDEYQLR
+86 KNLDEYQLR

-112 GDSIYRIERNF
+112 GNSIYRIERNF

-128 SLCVVCETEG
+128 SLRVVCETES

-151 TGGLSE
+151 TGGMSE
-157 GDFLNTFYIRQAQA
+157 GDFLNSFYIRQAQA
-171 QTDSR
+171 RTDSQ

-190 SGGTQ
+190 AGSTQ

-215 RKQKLDKISELVA
+215 KKQKLDKISGLVA
-228 DNRQEAEFV
+228 DNLQEAEFV
-237 RSEIGRLQ
+237 RAEIGRLQ
-245 ARLRESQQERPVTFE
+245 ARLRESQQDRPVTFE

-266 FGQPAASETDNRQEG
+266 FGQSAAPETDNRQEG
-281 HAGGQPSSVQTAGRV
+281 HADGQPLAGQTAGIA
-296 PDTGWGQRSAAAQS
+296 PDTSWRQGSAATQSAGGEPGTGWGQSSAATQS
-310 ADGQPDTGWGQDSAA
+310 SGGEADTG
-325 AQSADRQSDES
+325 
-336 LGQGSAAA
+336 
-344 QSADREP
+344 
-351 DRVLEQ
+351 LER

-372 AVLCSVFAQSGL
+372 AVLCSVFAQSGI

-390 VLAGI
+390 ALAGI

-406 IRKEEPQSGRSRRRL
+406 IRKEELQSERSRRRL
-421 REAERSVKRY
+421 RKAERSVKRY
-431 TVLNRLL
+431 TVMNRLL
-438 GYRDHSADPELEARM
+438 GYRDHSVDPELEARM

-470 SRQETAADVARI
+470 SRQEMAADVARI

-491 EQPVGPEQQPASG
+491 EQPAGTEQQPTAGRCDALG
-504 QHGAQGQGTAAQG
+504 QENTAQGQ
-517 MAAAFGQHG
+517 
-526 AQGQETVAQGMAAA
+526 AAA

-555 EAAVFGRN
+555 EAAAFGRN
-563 DALERELTEKQQKLS
+563 DALERELTEKQQKLV

-594 RKQDVDLD
+594 RKQDEDLD

-629 VSALLVQMTG
+629 VSELLVQMTG
-639 GRYSSISLDERMDVN
+639 GRYSSISLDDRMDVN

-701 AMYDDKRLKDA
+701 AMYDDERLKNA
-712 LAFLAGSG
+712 LTFLAGSG

-729 SREKLLAGKLG
+729 SREKLLAGKLEA
-740 VL
+740 L

>member
-19 RKMRGAMQEE
+19 RKMRGAMREE

-128 SLCVVCETEG
+128 SLRVVCETES

-171 QTDSR
+171 RTDSQ

-190 SGGTQ
+190 AGSTQ

-215 RKQKLDKISELVA
+215 KKQKLDKISGLVA

-237 RSEIGRLQ
+237 RAEIGRLQ
-245 ARLRESQQERPVTFE
+245 ARLRESQQDRPVTFE

-266 FGQPAASETDNRQEG
+266 FGQSAASETDNGQEG
-281 HAGGQPSSVQTAGRV
+281 HAGGQPAAGQTAAGQSAV
-296 PDTGWGQRSAAAQS
+296 GEPDTGWGQGSAATQS
-310 ADGQPDTGWGQDSAA
+310 SGGEPDTGWGQ
-325 AQSADRQSDES
+325 
-336 LGQGSAAA
+336 GSAAT
-344 QSADREP
+344 QSAGGEP
-351 DRVLEQ
+351 DTVLERI
-357 VPPVLP
+357 PPVLP

-372 AVLCSVFAQSGL
+372 AVLCSVFAQSGI

-390 VLAGI
+390 ALAGI

-406 IRKEEPQSGRSRRRL
+406 IRKEELQSERSRRRL
-421 REAERSVKRY
+421 RKAERSVKRY

-438 GYRDHSADPELEARM
+438 GYRDHSVDPELEARM

-470 SRQETAADVARI
+470 SRQEMAADVARI

-491 EQPVGPEQQPASG
+491 EQPAGTEQQPTAGRRDALG
-504 QHGAQGQGTAAQG
+504 QENTAQGQ
-517 MAAAFGQHG
+517 
-526 AQGQETVAQGMAAA
+526 AAA

-555 EAAVFGRN
+555 EAAAFGRN
-563 DALERELTEKQQKLS
+563 DALERELTEKQQKLV

-594 RKQDVDLD
+594 RKQDEDLD

-629 VSALLVQMTG
+629 VSGLLVQMTG
-639 GRYSSISLDERMDVN
+639 WRG
-654 INTPDRLLKISQ
+654 
-666 VSFGTMNQIYFAL
+666 
-679 RIAAGELL
+679 
-687 SGGKNLPLLLDEPF
+687 
-701 AMYDDKRLKDA
+701 
-712 LAFLAGSG
+712 
-720 RQTLLFTCQ
+720 
-729 SREKLLAGKLG
+729 
-740 VL
+740 

>member
-1 MAGTD
+1 
-6 GGMIRQSNGAAGS
+6 
-19 RKMRGAMQEE
+19 
-29 DGMQILEC
+29 MQILEC

-86 KNIDEYQLR
+86 KNLDEYQLR

-128 SLCVVCETEG
+128 SLRIVCETES

-171 QTDSR
+171 RTDSQ

-190 SGGTQ
+190 AGSTQ

-215 RKQKLDKISELVA
+215 KKQKLDKISGLVA

-237 RSEIGRLQ
+237 RAEIGRLQ
-245 ARLRESQQERPVTFE
+245 ARLRESQQDRPVTFE

-266 FGQPAASETDNRQEG
+266 FGQSAASETDNGQEG
-281 HAGGQPSSVQTAGRV
+281 HAGGQPAAGQTAAGQSAV
-296 PDTGWGQRSAAAQS
+296 GEPDTGWGQGSAATQS
-310 ADGQPDTGWGQDSAA
+310 SGGEPDTGWGQ
-325 AQSADRQSDES
+325 
-336 LGQGSAAA
+336 GSAAT
-344 QSADREP
+344 QSAGGEP
-351 DRVLEQ
+351 DTVLERI
-357 VPPVLP
+357 PPVLP

-372 AVLCSVFAQSGL
+372 AVLCSVFAQSGI

-390 VLAGI
+390 ALAGI

-406 IRKEEPQSGRSRRRL
+406 IRKEELQSERSRRRL
-421 REAERSVKRY
+421 RKAERSVKRY

-438 GYRDHSADPELEARM
+438 GYRDHSVDPELEARM

-470 SRQETAADVARI
+470 SRQEMAADVARI

-491 EQPVGPEQQPASG
+491 EQPAGTEQQPTAGRRDVLG
-504 QHGAQGQGTAAQG
+504 QENTAQGQ
-517 MAAAFGQHG
+517 
-526 AQGQETVAQGMAAA
+526 AAA

-555 EAAVFGRN
+555 EAAAFGRN
-563 DALERELTEKQQKLS
+563 DALERELTEKQQKLV

-594 RKQDVDLD
+594 RKQDEDLD

-629 VSALLVQMTG
+629 VSGLLVQMTG
-639 GRYSSISLDERMDVN
+639 GRYSSISLDDRMDVN

-701 AMYDDKRLKDA
+701 AMYDDERLKDA
-712 LAFLAGSG
+712 LTFLAGSG

-729 SREKLLAGKLG
+729 SREKLLAGKLEA
-740 VL
+740 L

>member
-215 RKQKLDKISELVA
+215 RKQKLDKISGLVA

-310 ADGQPDTGWGQDSAA
+310 ADGQPDTGWGQD
-325 AQSADRQSDES
+325 
-336 LGQGSAAA
+336 SAAA

-504 QHGAQGQGTAAQG
+504 QHGAQGSARCAGTGDCSAEGGGGLWAERCAGAGTDGKAA
-517 MAAAFGQHG
+517 
-526 AQGQETVAQGMAAA
+526 
-540 SGQHGA
+540 
-546 QGQETAALR
+546 
-555 EAAVFGRN
+555 EA
-563 DALERELTEKQQKLS
+563 
-578 QLDEAF
+578 
-584 GKLSGEKDSL
+584 
-594 RKQDVDLD
+594 
-602 ALSLAIERIQRLS
+602 
-615 GAIYRETGEEFSRR
+615 
-629 VSALLVQMTG
+629 VSA
-639 GRYSSISLDERMDVN
+639 
-654 INTPDRLLKISQ
+654 
-666 VSFGTMNQIYFAL
+666 
-679 RIAAGELL
+679 
-687 SGGKNLPLLLDEPF
+687 
-701 AMYDDKRLKDA
+701 
-712 LAFLAGSG
+712 
-720 RQTLLFTCQ
+720 
-729 SREKLLAGKLG
+729 
-740 VL
+740 

>member
-1 MAGTD
+1 
-6 GGMIRQSNGAAGS
+6 
-19 RKMRGAMQEE
+19 
-29 DGMQILEC
+29 MQILEC

-86 KNIDEYQLR
+86 KNLDEYQLR

-112 GDSIYRIERNF
+112 GNSIYRIERSF

-128 SLCVVCETEG
+128 SLRVVCETES

-171 QTDSR
+171 RTDSQ

-190 SGGTQ
+190 AGSTQ

-215 RKQKLDKISELVA
+215 KKQKLDKISGLVA
-228 DNRQEAEFV
+228 DNLQEAEFV
-237 RSEIGRLQ
+237 RAEIGRLQ
-245 ARLRESQQERPVTFE
+245 ARLRESQQDRPVTFE

-266 FGQPAASETDNRQEG
+266 FGQSAAPETDNRQEG
-281 HAGGQPSSVQTAGRV
+281 HADGQPLAGQTAGIA
-296 PDTGWGQRSAAAQS
+296 PDTSWR
-310 ADGQPDTGWGQDSAA
+310 
-325 AQSADRQSDES
+325 
-336 LGQGSAAA
+336 QGSAAT
-344 QSADREP
+344 QSAGGEADTGRGQSSAATQSSGGEA
-351 DRVLEQ
+351 DTGLER

-372 AVLCSVFAQSGL
+372 AVLCSVFAQSGI

-390 VLAGI
+390 ALAGI

-406 IRKEEPQSGRSRRRL
+406 IRKEELQSERSRRRL
-421 REAERSVKRY
+421 RKAERSVKRY

-438 GYRDHSADPELEARM
+438 GYRDHSVDPELEARM

-470 SRQETAADVARI
+470 SRQEMAADVARI

-491 EQPVGPEQQPASG
+491 EQPAGTEQQPTAGRRDALG
-504 QHGAQGQGTAAQG
+504 QENTAQGQ
-517 MAAAFGQHG
+517 
-526 AQGQETVAQGMAAA
+526 AAA

-555 EAAVFGRN
+555 EAAAFGRN
-563 DALERELTEKQQKLS
+563 DALERELTEKQQKLV

-594 RKQDVDLD
+594 RKQDEDLD

-629 VSALLVQMTG
+629 VSELLVQMTG
-639 GRYSSISLDERMDVN
+639 GRYSSISLDDRMDVN

-666 VSFGTMNQIYFAL
+666 VSFGTMNQIYFVL

-687 SGGKNLPLLLDEPF
+687 SGEKNLPLLLDEPF
-701 AMYDDKRLKDA
+701 AMYDDERLKNA
-712 LAFLAGSG
+712 LTFLAGSG

-729 SREKLLAGKLG
+729 SREKLLAGKLEA
-740 VL
+740 L